1 MTFYDE
7 EELKNLFNYLT
18 QNETASTYSASKES
32 LLFGLQ
38 NYALGIP
45 KEDLAFLVN
54 KISAKKEDV
63 IPFDEFKKLWKSNIN
78 KEIDK
83 HQYAVQIM
91 NSIREKIGQDLTEN
105 STFGLEGLKKLL
117 EVMDMQGY
125 SRYAQEMIESIDFDG
140 NGKIESV
147 NLEFLVNEYFK
158 YLSK

>member
-18 QNETASTYSASKES
+18 QNETANTYSASKES

-140 NGKIESV
+140 NGKIEIV